1 MKLPPQS
8 TSLKAAEELFQEREK
23 AREQEVDKA
32 NTLKKASTNQAETRR
47 SESVSGGREGGAD
60 VSRCALA
67 KDVLNGSLKHSN
79 GAPLDA
85 SDIKTA
91 SKDIRKF
98 CH

>member
-1 MKLPPQS
+1 LKLPPQP
-8 TSLKAAEELFQEREK
+8 TSLKTTEELFQEREK
-23 AREQEVDKA
+23 ARRQEVDKA
-32 NTLKKASTNQAETRR
+32 NTLKKASTNQTGTRR
-47 SESVSGGREGGAD
+47 PESVSGGREGGTD

-67 KDVLNGSLKHSN
+67 KDVLNGPLKHSN

-91 SKDIRKF
+91 SQDIRKF

>member
-1 MKLPPQS
+1 M
-8 TSLKAAEELFQEREK
+8 KAAEELFQEREK
-23 AREQEVDKA
+23 ARQQEVDKA
-32 NTLKKASTNQAETRR
+32 NTLKKVSTNQAETRR

-85 SDIKTA
+85 SGIKTA
-91 SKDIRKF
+91 SKGIRKF